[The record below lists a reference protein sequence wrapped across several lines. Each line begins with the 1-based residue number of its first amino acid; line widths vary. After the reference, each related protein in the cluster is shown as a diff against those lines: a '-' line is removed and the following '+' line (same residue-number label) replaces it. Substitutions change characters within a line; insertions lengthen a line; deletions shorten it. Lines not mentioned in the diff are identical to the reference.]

1 MKTVVNGIK
10 TEKFNQVD
18 SVNYSVQGLN
28 EEEYDKLYLS
38 LCNEYSNVNHTFVK
52 QNWLNGLYYG
62 YIHCFN

>member
-1 MKTVVNGIK
+1 MKTIVNGVK

-28 EEEYDKLYLS
+28 EEEYDKLYLA
-38 LCNEYSNVNHTFVK
+38 LCNEFSNVNTGFVGHD
-52 QNWLNGLYYG
+52 WSDGLYYG